1 MSTQPTE
8 FPCFRSGERPEHVE
22 CPGGDHGL
30 RFPWNRA
37 VSLSQIALAN
47 FDNVEVLTEVGR
59 SQLIEFVESGAPVI
73 AGTNSGN
80 LGSIRSSSLEKSNVD
95 LAQQFVNLIV
105 R

>member
-1 MSTQPTE
+1 M
-8 FPCFRSGERPEHVE
+8 
-22 CPGGDHGL
+22 
-30 RFPWNRA
+30 
-37 VSLSQIALAN
+37 AN